1 MCFFSDTEDS
11 AQMKIFLYQKA
22 REAEFANQQ
31 HEQER
36 KSGRRM
42 CTKLLKTYYCC
53 VSIISG
59 LSLIKQSK
67 TLMEIKNET
76 HEADGKRESS

>member
-42 CTKLLKTYYCC
+42 CTKLLKTYYWC
-53 VSIISG
+53 
-59 LSLIKQSK
+59 LNHLWAFFNK
-67 TLMEIKNET
+67 TEQNT
-76 HEADGKRESS
+76 HGDKK